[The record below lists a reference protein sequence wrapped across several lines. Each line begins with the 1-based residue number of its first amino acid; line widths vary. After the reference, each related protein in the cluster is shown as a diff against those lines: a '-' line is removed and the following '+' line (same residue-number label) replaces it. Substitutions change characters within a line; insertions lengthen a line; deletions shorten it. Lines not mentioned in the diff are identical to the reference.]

1 MKKLPILF
9 VSSLLLAS
17 VANTSIAADD
27 AKNLTDALAGEAKD
41 TQMKGNAKEAAANT
55 DETPEPTTNAEGVD
69 VEALAEQV
77 TSDLEALL
85 GGDKNEVKKEDVE
98 KVVEKA
104 KEQGSSDSDIQEAV
118 TTAVGNLQEKGVEVS
133 EDTLEFIQKSMKD
146 ILSSGTED
154 AMGDPASIYIQSLN
168 AELAE
173 TTVKEDKK
181 PKAPAKAEEK
191 AASDSDKTE
200 VATAQAIAAAASDAM
215 KDIAKEGGAE
225 GEGESKAEGSES
237 KTEEPSAPQQI
248 SMDTQKG
255 PKGTITVVKGE
266 SLSKIAARI
275 YGDGNYYTLIFEANR
290 DTMSNPNKIAIG
302 QILKIPPKP
311 AE

>member
-17 VANTSIAADD
+17 VVNTSLAADD
-27 AKNLTDALAGEAKD
+27 AKSLTDALAGEAKD
-41 TQMKGNAKEAAANT
+41 TQMKGNAKAAAET
-55 DETPEPTTNAEGVD
+55 KDETPEPAADAAGVD

-85 GGDKNEVKKEDVE
+85 GGGKNEVKKEDVE

-104 KEQGSSDSDIQEAV
+104 KDQGKSDSDIQEAV
-118 TTAVGNLQEKGVEVS
+118 TTAVGNLQEKGVEIS
-133 EDTLEFIQKSMKD
+133 KDTFEFIQKSMKD

-173 TTVKEDKK
+173 TTVKENKQ
-181 PKAPAKAEEK
+181 PKAPANTEEK
-191 AASDSDKTE
+191 AASSSDKTE
-200 VATAQAIAAAASDAM
+200 IATAQAIAAAASDAM

-225 GEGESKAEGSES
+225 GEGGEGSEG
-237 KTEEPSAPQQI
+237 KTEASSAPQQI

-255 PKGTITVVKGE
+255 PKGTITVVRGE

-275 YGDGNYYTLIFEANR
+275 YGDGKYYTLIFEANR
-290 DTMSNPNKIAIG
+290 DTMSDPNKIAIG

>member
-9 VSSLLLAS
+9 ISSLLLTSIAH
-17 VANTSIAADD
+17 NSIAADD
-27 AKNLTDALAGEAKD
+27 AKSLTDALAGEAKD
-41 TQMKGNAKEAAANT
+41 TQMKESAAEAAANT
-55 DETPEPTTNAEGVD
+55 DETPEPTADAEGVD
-69 VEALAEQV
+69 VDALAEQV

-85 GGDKNEVKKEDVE
+85 GGGKNEVKKEDVE

-104 KEQGSSDSDIQEAV
+104 KEQGSSDTDIQEAV

-133 EDTLEFIQKSMKD
+133 EDTLAFIQQSMKD

-181 PKAPAKAEEK
+181 PKAEEK
-191 AASDSDKTE
+191 TTGGSDKTE

-215 KDIAKEGGAE
+215 KDIAKEGSTE
-225 GEGESKAEGSES
+225 GEGESKAKDNEE
-237 KTEEPSAPQQI
+237 KTEAPSAPQQI

-255 PKGTITVVKGE
+255 PKGTITVLKGE

-290 DTMSNPNKIAIG
+290 DTMSNPNKIAVG

>member
-1 MKKLPILF
+1 MKKLPVLF
-9 VSSLLLAS
+9 VSSLLLLS
-17 VANTSIAADD
+17 VANTSMAADD
-27 AKNLTDALAGEAKD
+27 AKSLTDALAGEAKD
-41 TQMKGNAKEAAANT
+41 TQMKGNTKETTENKG
-55 DETPEPTTNAEGVD
+55 ETPEPATNAEGVD

-85 GGDKNEVKKEDVE
+85 GGGKNEVKKEDVE

-104 KEQGSSDSDIQEAV
+104 KEQGQSDTDIQEAV

-133 EDTLEFIQKSMKD
+133 KDTLEFIQKSMKD

-168 AELAE
+168 AELAG
-173 TTVKEDKK
+173 TVVKEDKK
-181 PKAPAKAEEK
+181 AEKKTASKAGDAE
-191 AASDSDKTE
+191 TE
-200 VATAQAIAAAASDAM
+200 TATAQAIAAAASDAM
-215 KDIAKEGGAE
+215 QDITKEEGAE
-225 GEGESKAEGSES
+225 GEGENKAEA
-237 KTEEPSAPQQI
+237 PAPQQI

-290 DTMSNPNKIAIG
+290 DTMSDPNKIAVG